1 MAKAVAVAVAK
12 VKVNAINETDPNS
25 MTNSRSPSSPL
36 NNTEESEKTENNP
49 KNIFNGWT
57 PEQEK
62 LYADWNEI
70 ASCCRWIHLQID
82 KIIHIKNVI
91 INIPIVILSGLSRTA
106 KIMVQVLF
114 ENAMEVIKNIK
125 AL

>member
-1 MAKAVAVAVAK
+1 MS
-12 VKVNAINETDPNS
+12 ETDINNKMAAHGNTSLP
-25 MTNSRSPSSPL
+25 PS
-36 NNTEESEKTENNP
+36 NTEEPEKVETDNKQKE
-49 KNIFNGWT
+49 IFNGWT
-57 PEQEK
+57 LEQEK

-91 INIPIVILSGLSRTA
+91 INIPVVILSGLSRTV
-106 KIMVQVLF
+106 KNMIQVLF
-114 ENAMEVIKNIK
+114 ENAMEVIKSIK

>member
-1 MAKAVAVAVAK
+1 MS
-12 VKVNAINETDPNS
+12 ETDVNNK
-25 MTNSRSPSSPL
+25 MTAHGNTSLSPS
-36 NNTEESEKTENNP
+36 NTEEPEKTETDEIP
-49 KNIFNGWT
+49 KRIFNGWT
-57 PEQEK
+57 PEQQK

-91 INIPIVILSGLSRTA
+91 INIPIVILSGLNRTA
-106 KIMVQVLF
+106 KNVVQVLF
-114 ENAMEVIKNIK
+114 ENTMEVIKSIK